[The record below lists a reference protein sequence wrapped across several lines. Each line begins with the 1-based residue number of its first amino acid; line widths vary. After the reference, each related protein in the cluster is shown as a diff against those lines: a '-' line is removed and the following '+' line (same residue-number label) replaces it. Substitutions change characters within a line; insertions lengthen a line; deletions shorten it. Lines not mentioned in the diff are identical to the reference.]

1 MGEMK
6 ERKAK
11 FPDQYKFLAVTKGLH
26 VKGSALLK
34 PIKIHLPLVHL
45 ETCEEEDT
53 EYVFF
58 HIDGDQVTQLMHCQY
73 EKEIDTIVT
82 YVEKFSMYD
91 NL

>member
-1 MGEMK
+1 MK
-6 ERKAK
+6 ERKIK

-45 ETCEEEDT
+45 EHFEEADT

-58 HIDGDQVTQLMHCQY
+58 LHRWRSCY
-73 EKEIDTIVT
+73 AT
-82 YVEKFSMYD
+82 YALPV
-91 NL
+91 